1 MTHLEEELKA
11 LKTEVSKMFALVHS
25 QIEKSF
31 YALQHFDKDI
41 AHQIISSEKRVN
53 GLELKIDLDC
63 ENYFALYNPVAVD
76 LRYVLAVLKINSNL
90 ERIGDIAEGIA
101 RFIIQSDT
109 PFSKELIEHTH
120 TNKMF
125 DVSLKMLD
133 DVEDA
138 FNAEDTSLART
149 LFKQDAV
156 LDDFNFKASKLIAG
170 LIRSDIETTEQALH
184 LLSIIRKLERVGDQ
198 SKNIAEEIIFYIEA
212 KVVKH
217 SRKL

>member
-11 LKTEVSKMFALVHS
+11 LKQEVSKMFALVHS
-25 QIEKSF
+25 QIERSF
-31 YALQHFDKDI
+31 NALQNFDKDI
-41 AHQIISSEKRVN
+41 ALQIISTEKRVN
-53 GLELKIDLDC
+53 ALELKIDLDC

-109 PFSKELIEHTH
+109 PFSKELIEQTR

-125 DVSLKMLD
+125 EVALKMLD

-156 LDDFNFKASKLIAG
+156 LDEINFKANNLIAE
-170 LIRSDIETTEQALH
+170 LIRSNIETIDQALH

-198 SKNIAEEIIFYIEA
+198 AKNIAEEIIFYIEA

>member
-11 LKTEVSKMFALVHS
+11 LKQEVSKMFALVHS
-25 QIEKSF
+25 QIERSF
-31 YALQHFDKDI
+31 NALQHFDKDL
-41 AHQIISSEKRVN
+41 AHQIISTEKRVN
-53 GLELKIDLDC
+53 AQELKIDLDC

-90 ERIGDIAEGIA
+90 ERIGDIAESIA
-101 RFIIQSDT
+101 RFIIESDNA
-109 PFSKELIEHTH
+109 FSKELIEYTR

-133 DVEDA
+133 DVEDS

-149 LFKQDAV
+149 IFKQDAV
-156 LDDFNFKASKLIAG
+156 LDEINFNSNKLIAEY
-170 LIRSDIETTEQALH
+170 LKKDISSVDQALH
-184 LLSIIRKLERVGDQ
+184 ILSIIRKLERVGDQ
-198 SKNIAEEIIFYIEA
+198 AKNIAEEIIFYIEA

>member
-11 LKTEVSKMFALVHS
+11 LKHEVSKMFMLVHS

-41 AHQIISSEKRVN
+41 AHQIISTEKRVN
-53 GLELKIDLDC
+53 ALELKIDLDC

-101 RFIIQSDT
+101 RLIIQSDSA
-109 PFSKELIEHTH
+109 FSKELIDYTH
-120 TNKMF
+120 ANKMF

-138 FNAEDTSLART
+138 FNAEDTSLARSV
-149 LFKQDAV
+149 FKQDAV
-156 LDDFNFKASKLIAG
+156 LDEININASHSIADY
-170 LIRSDIETTEQALH
+170 IKKDITSVEQALH
-184 LLSIIRKLERVGDQ
+184 ILSIIRKLERVGDQ
-198 SKNIAEEIIFYIEA
+198 TKNIAEEIIFYIEA